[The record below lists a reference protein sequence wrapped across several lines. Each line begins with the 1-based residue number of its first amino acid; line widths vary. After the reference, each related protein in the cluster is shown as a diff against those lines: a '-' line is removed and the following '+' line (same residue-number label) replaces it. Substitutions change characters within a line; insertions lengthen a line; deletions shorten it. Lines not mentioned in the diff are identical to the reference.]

1 MKPIFCARHTTR
13 RSPSKKPCQGTAS
26 AVPKSSG
33 KSGVLTPEVQD
44 TVFRPAAFVARSWN
58 AANKLGLVLLVIVA
72 ALAASAARRPR
83 YGGTLTVE
91 LAGAVT
97 SLDPAQPQT
106 TVEDQIAQDRL
117 LTLFADRLVTLDSH
131 GQPQPALASMWQGD
145 PDSDFRH
152 WLVILRT
159 DYKFQDGTPVS
170 YESVVPSLQLAN
182 PGWKFQKNQ
191 LFLYP
196 GPQIMGDIVY
206 IDAKIP
212 TPDLPYIL
220 AEPRNSILLRKS
232 FGAVVGSGPFRITT
246 WEPGQHAV
254 LTAYDDYWGG
264 RPFLDSID
272 VQMGRAARDRMMD
285 LDLSKSDVIEVP
297 PESARLAAA
306 RGSRISASDP
316 SELLA
321 VVFPRTSS
329 TTKDIRVRQALSLAI
344 DRASL
349 VNVVLQKEG
358 EPAAALLPQWS
369 TGYAFLFSAPFDP
382 SASQQ
387 LVAQISPAPALKLGY
402 DSADAL
408 ARMIAERIAV
418 NAQAA
423 GIAVSA
429 QAIPADVSASPALD
443 ARLVRLPLSSPAPGV
458 ALQNSSQSLAAF
470 ADLDPSLTAPLANP
484 DDLDSLY
491 SRERALLDT
500 FEIIPLVHLPQVV
513 GLSSRVRD
521 WMPLRS
527 GEWRLADVWLDGAP
541 Q

>member
-1 MKPIFCARHTTR
+1 MR
-13 RSPSKKPCQGTAS
+13 
-26 AVPKSSG
+26 
-33 KSGVLTPEVQD
+33 
-44 TVFRPAAFVARSWN
+44 
-58 AANKLGLVLLVIVA
+58 NKLSLALLVVVIA
-72 ALAASAARRPR
+72 ALAAFAARRPR

-91 LAGAVT
+91 LAGRVT
-97 SLDPAQPQT
+97 SLDPAQPQAS
-106 TVEDQIAQDRL
+106 VEDQLSQDHL
-117 LTLFADRLVTLDSH
+117 LTLFADRLVALGSH
-131 GQPQPALASMWQGD
+131 GQPQPALAVKWNYSLNN
-145 PDSDFRH
+145 DFIH
-152 WLVILRT
+152 WFITLRT
-159 DYKFQDGTPVS
+159 GVIFQDGTPVN

-182 PGWKFQKNQ
+182 PTWSFQK
-191 LFLYP
+191 LVPSDGHITFDVILV
-196 GPQIMGDIVY
+196 DT
-206 IDAKIP
+206 KIP
-212 TPDLPYIL
+212 VPDLPYIL

-254 LTAYDDYWGG
+254 LTANDDYWGG

-285 LDLSKSDVIEVP
+285 LDLGKSDLIEVS
-297 PESARLAAA
+297 PEIARLAAA

-321 VVFPRTSS
+321 VVFLRTSAVA
-329 TTKDIRVRQALSLAI
+329 KDIRARQALSLAI

-349 VNVVLQKEG
+349 VNFVLQKEG

-369 TGYAFLFSAPFDP
+369 AGYAFLFSAPFDP
-382 SASQQ
+382 AASQQ
-387 LVAQISPAPALKLGY
+387 LAAQISPAPALKLGY

-408 ARMIAERIAV
+408 ERMIAQRIAV

-429 QAIPADVSASPALD
+429 QAIPGDASAAPALD
-443 ARLVRLPLSSPAPGV
+443 ARVIRLPLSSPAPGI
-458 ALQNSSQSLAAF
+458 ALENSIQSLAAI
-470 ADLDPSLTAPLANP
+470 ADIDPSLTAPLANP

-500 FEIIPLVHLPQVV
+500 YEFIPLVHLPQVV
-513 GLSSRVRD
+513 GLSARVRD

>member
-1 MKPIFCARHTTR
+1 MKRIFCTQRTR
-13 RSPSKKPCQGTAS
+13 NRLSLA
-26 AVPKSSG
+26 
-33 KSGVLTPEVQD
+33 
-44 TVFRPAAFVARSWN
+44 
-58 AANKLGLVLLVIVA
+58 LLVIGV

-91 LAGAVT
+91 LAGRVT
-97 SLDPAQPQT
+97 SLDPTQPRSS
-106 TVEDQIAQDRL
+106 VEDQLAQDRI
-117 LTLFADRLVTLDSH
+117 LTLIADRLVTLDDH
-131 GQPQPALASMWQGD
+131 GQLQPSLAWKWQHGAND
-145 PDSDFRH
+145 DLTQWS
-152 WLVILRT
+152 ILLRPGLT
-159 DYKFQDGTPVS
+159 FQDGTPVN

-182 PGWKFQKNQ
+182 PGWSFQKLN
-191 LFLYP
+191 L
-196 GPQIMGDIVY
+196 QIGMVKTEVIS
-206 IDAKIP
+206 IETKIP

-254 LTAYDDYWGG
+254 LTANDDYWGG

-272 VQMGRAARDRMMD
+272 IQMGRDARDRMMD
-285 LDLSKSDVIEVP
+285 IDLSKSDVIEVS

-321 VVFPRTSS
+321 VVFLRTSS
-329 TTKDIRVRQALSLAI
+329 AAKDIRPRQALSLAV
-344 DRASL
+344 DRFSL
-349 VNVVLQKEG
+349 VNFVLQKEG

-382 SASQQ
+382 AAAQQ
-387 LVAQISPAPALKLGY
+387 LAAQISPAPALKLGY

-408 ARMIAERIAV
+408 ERMIAERIAV

-423 GIAVSA
+423 GISFSA
-429 QAIPADVSASPALD
+429 QALSNSSSAAPAPD
-443 ARLVRLPLSSPAPGV
+443 ARLIRIALCSPAPDI
-458 ALQNSSQSLAAF
+458 ALQNVIQSIASFADFDPSLAA
-470 ADLDPSLTAPLANP
+470 PIANP
-484 DDLDSLY
+484 ADLDSLY
-491 SRERALLDT
+491 SREQALLATD
-500 FEIIPLVHLPQVV
+500 EVIPLVHLPQVV

>member
-1 MKPIFCARHTTR
+1 MKPFFCARR
-13 RSPSKKPCQGTAS
+13 MRNRLSLA
-26 AVPKSSG
+26 
-33 KSGVLTPEVQD
+33 
-44 TVFRPAAFVARSWN
+44 
-58 AANKLGLVLLVIVA
+58 LLLIVA

-91 LAGAVT
+91 VAGRVT
-97 SLDPAQPQT
+97 SLDPAQPQSSA
-106 TVEDQIAQDRL
+106 ENQLAQDRL
-117 LTLFADRLVTLDSH
+117 LTLFADRLVTLDDH
-131 GQPQPALASMWQGD
+131 GQPQPALAAKWEHGPNGD
-145 PDSDFRH
+145 FTH
-152 WLVILRT
+152 WFITLRAGVT
-159 DYKFQDGTPVS
+159 FQDGTPVNS
-170 YESVVPSLQLAN
+170 ETALPSLQLAN
-182 PGWKFQKNQ
+182 PSWGFQSAGTIGGN
-191 LFLYP
+191 LR
-196 GPQIMGDIVY
+196 MDIIS
-206 IDAKIP
+206 IDTKTP
-212 TPDLPYIL
+212 VPDLPYIL

-254 LTAYDDYWGG
+254 LMANDNYWGG

-272 VQMGRAARDRMMD
+272 IQMGRAARDRMID
-285 LDLSKSDVIEVP
+285 LDLGKSDVIEVP

-306 RGSRISASDP
+306 RGSRISASDA

-321 VVFPRTSS
+321 VVFLRTS
-329 TTKDIRVRQALSLAI
+329 TAAKDIRVRQALSLAI
-344 DRASL
+344 DLASL

-429 QAIPADVSASPALD
+429 QAIPADVSAAPALD

-513 GLSSRVRD
+513 GLSPRVRD

-527 GEWRLADVWLDGAP
+527 GEWRLADVWLDGAS

>member
-1 MKPIFCARHTTR
+1 MKRIFFTR
-13 RSPSKKPCQGTAS
+13 RM
-26 AVPKSSG
+26 
-33 KSGVLTPEVQD
+33 
-44 TVFRPAAFVARSWN
+44 R
-58 AANKLGLVLLVIVA
+58 NKLPLTLLLIVA
-72 ALAASAARRPR
+72 SLAASAARRPR
-83 YGGTLTVE
+83 YGGTLTIE
-91 LAGAVT
+91 LAGRVWL
-97 SLDPAQPQT
+97 LDPARPQST
-106 TVEDQIAQDRL
+106 LEDQIVDDQI
-117 LTLFADRLVTLDSH
+117 LTLIADRLVTLDDH
-131 GQPQPALASMWQGD
+131 GQPQPALAKYWQHD
-145 PDSDFRH
+145 ADLKH
-152 WLVILRT
+152 WELLLGPNT
-159 DYKFQDGTPVS
+159 KFQDGSQISADAIVS
-170 YESVVPSLQLAN
+170 SLRASN
-182 PGWKFQKNQ
+182 PDWKIDEGSWTHG
-191 LFLYP
+191 LYSKTMIATVIEKTVTIEFNA
-196 GPQIMGDIVY
+196 PQ
-206 IDAKIP
+206 
-212 TPDLPYIL
+212 PDLLYIL

-246 WEPGQHAV
+246 WEPGQRAV
-254 LTAYDDYWGG
+254 LTANDNYWGG
-264 RPFLDSID
+264 RPFVDSID
-272 VQMGRAARDRMMD
+272 IQLGRAARDRMMD

-329 TTKDIRVRQALSLAI
+329 AAKDIRVRQALSLAI

-429 QAIPADVSASPALD
+429 QPIATDAQAAPALD
-443 ARLVRLPLSSPAPGV
+443 ARLIRLPLSSPAPGV
-458 ALQNSSQSLAAF
+458 GLENSIQSLAAF

-500 FEIIPLVHLPQVV
+500 YEIIPLVHLPQVV
-513 GLSSRVRD
+513 GLSPRVRD

-527 GEWRLADVWLDGAP
+527 GEWRLADVWLDGAS